1 MQACRTRYRD
11 VPREGHLN
19 HTPDSACRV
28 RMEVRMYS
36 VLRLV
41 PALRIAT
48 KKATVAMTETETTVE
63 TVDTIEAKI
72 DSKNVTNGTRQQIHQ
87 E

>member
-1 MQACRTRYRD
+1 MQARRTRYRD

-19 HTPDSACRV
+19 HTSDSVCRV

-36 VLRLV
+36 VSWLV
-41 PALRIAT
+41 PVLRIAT

-63 TVDTIEAKI
+63 TADIVETKI
-72 DSKNVTNGTRQQIHQ
+72 DSKNVTRQQIHQ